1 LVRIIIVKQNL
12 RTSGNIKQVGNLISV
27 PIYYNIDDDDNV
39 IVDFDEIRNTF
50 LEELDRIHFLVDKEE
65 VD

>member
-1 LVRIIIVKQNL
+1 MNEKAF
-12 RTSGNIKQVGNLISV
+12 IKQVGNLISV

-65 VD
+65 GGLK

>member
-1 LVRIIIVKQNL
+1 MNEKAF
-12 RTSGNIKQVGNLISV
+12 IKQVGNLISV
-27 PIYYNIDDDDNV
+27 PIYYNIDDDNNV